1 MAVLA
6 APVLNWQ
13 SSPEPQSAAVLVD
26 PSDIEPGSHVAM
38 TQTAFGAPAAAE
50 QLITIDSGVGYA
62 G

>member
-38 TQTAFGAPAAAE
+38 TQTAFGAPAAD